1 MRTALRGVGEVL
13 ITLGA
18 VLLLFV
24 VYEVWWTT
32 LIANRAAERNV
43 AEIQQNW
50 GDADPRPTPGGG
62 VKPVAGP
69 EVTTPPEIGTPF
81 ALMTIPRLGQNMDNK
96 PVLQGVGLDELAQ
109 GVGHYPDS
117 ALPGQPGNF
126 AVAAHRITLGEPLR
140 YVENLEEGDNVYVE
154 TETYWYTYR
163 LIKTQIVL
171 PDEVWT
177 VSANP
182 LGDDP
187 AAPPRKLIT
196 LTTCHPT
203 FGNSHRWIWW
213 GELVTATPKSE
224 AAPNKVVNG

>member
-32 LIANRAAERNV
+32 LLANRAAERNA
-43 AEIQQNW
+43 AEIAEAW
-50 GDADPRPTPGGG
+50 ADPEPRSI
-62 VKPVAGP
+62 AGRAGATALP
-69 EVTTPPEIGTPF
+69 EVTTPPEVGTPF
-81 ALMTIPRLGQNMDNK
+81 ALMTIPRLGENMDGK

-109 GVGHYPDS
+109 GVGHYPES
-117 ALPGQPGNF
+117 AMPGQAGNF

-140 YVENLEEGDNVYVE
+140 YVENLEVGDNVYVE

-163 LIKTQIVL
+163 LIETEIVL
-171 PDEVWT
+171 PDAVWT
-177 VSANP
+177 VSPNP
-182 LGDDP
+182 LDDDP
-187 AAPPRKLIT
+187 AAAPRKLIT

-213 GELVTATPKSE
+213 GELVQAAPKSDG
-224 AAPNKVVNG
+224 APVKVVNG

>member
-32 LIANRAAERNV
+32 LLANRAADRNV
-43 AEIQQNW
+43 AAIEEAW
-50 GDADPRPTPGGG
+50 ADPEPRSVAGRTGAPTP
-62 VKPVAGP
+62 P
-69 EVTTPPEIGTPF
+69 EVTTPPAIGTPF
-81 ALMTIPRLGQNMDNK
+81 ALMTIPRLGENMDNK

-109 GVGHYPDS
+109 GVGHYPES

-140 YVENLEEGDNVYVE
+140 YVENLEVGDNVYVE

-177 VSANP
+177 VSPKP
-182 LGDDP
+182 LGEDP
-187 AAPPRKLIT
+187 AAPRSLIT

-213 GELVTATPKSE
+213 GELVKASPK
-224 AAPNKVVNG
+224 ADGAPTKVVNG

>member
-1 MRTALRGVGEVL
+1 MRTALRGFGEVL

-24 VYEVWWTT
+24 AYEVWWTT
-32 LIANRAAERNV
+32 FLANRAAERNV
-43 AEIQQNW
+43 AEIQQTW
-50 GDADPRPTPGGG
+50 GDPEPRSVAGLT
-62 VKPVAGP
+62 PVAAP
-69 EVTTPPEIGTPF
+69 AEVTTPPAIGTPF
-81 ALMTIPRLGQNMDNK
+81 ALMTIPRLGDNMNNK

-109 GVGHYPDS
+109 GVGHYPDT

-140 YVENLEEGDNVYVE
+140 YVETLEVGDNVYVE

-163 LIKTQIVL
+163 LIQTQIVL

-177 VSANP
+177 VGPNP
-182 LGDDP
+182 LVDDP

-213 GELVTATPKSE
+213 GELATATPKTQP
-224 AAPNKVVNG
+224 APTKVVNG

>member
-1 MRTALRGVGEVL
+1 MRTALRGFGEVL

-24 VYEVWWTT
+24 AYEVWWTT

-43 AEIQQNW
+43 AEIQQTW
-50 GDADPRPTPGGG
+50 DDPDPRAIAARAADP
-62 VKPVAGP
+62 P
-69 EVTTPPEIGTPF
+69 EVTTQPAIGTPF
-81 ALMTIPRLGQNMDNK
+81 ALMTIPRLGENMNKK

-140 YVENLEEGDNVYVE
+140 YVETLEVGDNVYVE
-154 TETYWYTYR
+154 TETFWYTYR
-163 LIKTQIVL
+163 LTRTQIVL

-177 VSANP
+177 VSPNP
-182 LGDDP
+182 FGDPPD
-187 AAPPRKLIT
+187 AAPRKLIT

-213 GELVTATPKSE
+213 GDLVKASPKTLG
-224 AAPNKVVNG
+224 APTMVVNG